1 MDLDSRRWKAAKWA
15 LALAYFGVIGT
26 LLVTRARSIDWS
38 EVVRAVKAVPPHLLG
53 LGLLLTTITFACFA
67 GYDLLARQRLKH
79 SAGAARSAGIA
90 LTAYALNLN
99 LGSIVGGWASR
110 LRLYAR
116 AGVNARTTLRIIT
129 LGILSNWSGFFLLGG
144 FTFCFF
150 PLELPEAW
158 KIPAWAVRAVGVA
171 MLAIIGSYLLLC
183 QLRPGK
189 RFTVG
194 KLTIEV
200 PTWRFSL
207 VQLGLSCASW
217 MAMAGILA
225 LYLPK
230 GVGYGETLSILVLA
244 SVAGVV
250 VPIPAGLGVTEAV
263 FVALLA
269 DGHPATKVLAALLAY
284 RATFYLAPLA
294 LAAVAYPML
303 EMAPKA
309 MRGRGTASDNDRAP
323 ATVLASKA

>member
-1 MDLDSRRWKAAKWA
+1 MDLESRRWKAAKWA

-53 LGLLLTTITFACFA
+53 LGLLFTLIAFACFA
-67 GYDLLARQRLKH
+67 GYDLMARHRLKH

-144 FTFCFF
+144 IAFCFS
-150 PLELPEAW
+150 PLDLPEAW
-158 KIPAWAVRAVGVA
+158 EVPKWAMRTLGVG
-171 MLAIIGSYLLLC
+171 MLAIIGGYLLLC
-183 QLRPGK
+183 VRRPGK

-194 KLTIEV
+194 KLTIEL

-207 VQLGLSCASW
+207 LQLGLSCASW

-225 LYLPK
+225 LVIAS
-230 GVGYGETLSILVLA
+230 VGFIAKLSILVLA
-244 SVAGVV
+244 SVAGIV

-294 LAAVAYPML
+294 FAAVAYPML
-303 EMAPKA
+303 EVVPKS
-309 MRGRGTASDNDRAP
+309 MRRKGSRRSENAEP
-323 ATVLASKA
+323 AGLVSKA